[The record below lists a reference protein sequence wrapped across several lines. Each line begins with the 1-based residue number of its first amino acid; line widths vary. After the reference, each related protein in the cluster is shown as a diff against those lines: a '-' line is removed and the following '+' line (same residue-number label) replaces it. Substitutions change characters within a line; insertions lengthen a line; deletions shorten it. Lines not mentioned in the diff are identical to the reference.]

1 MVRNEFARKIQ
12 IFRRT
17 GLLFEEARP
26 FIFVMEEHNVA
37 IIDGADLV
45 VCSLLDFC
53 TSLLFMVDI
62 SKLLKFSG
70 SLFFYFLIEH
80 CLLTCLLFL
89 ARAFGCQFW
98 IQLTHSIQLNCLR
111 FSNLLMVPQCSWFAH
126 GSPIFMRD

>member
-12 IFRRT
+12 IFGEP
-17 GLLFEEARP
+17 GLCLNRHTSSF
-26 FIFVMEEHNVA
+26 FVMEEHNVA
-37 IIDGADLV
+37 IMDGADLV

-62 SKLLKFSG
+62 SKLRKFSG
-70 SLFFYFLIEH
+70 SLYFYFLIEH

-89 ARAFGCQFW
+89 ARAFGCQIW

-111 FSNLLMVPQCSWFAH
+111 FSNLLMVPRCSWFAH
-126 GSPIFMRD
+126 GSPMFMRD